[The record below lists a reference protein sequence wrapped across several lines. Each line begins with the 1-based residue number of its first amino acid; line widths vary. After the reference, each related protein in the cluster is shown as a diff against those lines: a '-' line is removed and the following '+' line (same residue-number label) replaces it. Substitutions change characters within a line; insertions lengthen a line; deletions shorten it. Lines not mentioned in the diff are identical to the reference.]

1 MNVVEAFLSKVQRN
15 KDRILRLS
23 FWLHLCLSLLRVVG
37 LFWVL
42 VTFLW
47 ARKMGEMTRSLWDW
61 LEQVYR
67 RLTRK
72 LELTSLGGASKNKG

>member
-23 FWLHLCLSLLRVVG
+23 WLHLCLSLLRVVG

-47 ARKMGEMTRSLWDW
+47 ARKMGEMTRSL
-61 LEQVYR
+61 
-67 RLTRK
+67 
-72 LELTSLGGASKNKG
+72 